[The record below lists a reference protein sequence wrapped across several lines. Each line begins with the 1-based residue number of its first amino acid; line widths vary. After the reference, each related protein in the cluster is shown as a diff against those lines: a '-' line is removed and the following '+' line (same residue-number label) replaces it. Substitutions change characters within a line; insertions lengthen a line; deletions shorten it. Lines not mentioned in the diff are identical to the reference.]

1 MNTLEIKRVSK
12 TYALG
17 KSSVPVLQDIELT
30 VAPGEFLTLV
40 GLSGCGKTT
49 LLRLIVGL
57 DSQYEGDILLGS
69 HKLNGPSR
77 KRGIV
82 FQEPRLFPWLTIEQ
96 NVSVA
101 LSSKVNGEGAK
112 IVKDHLALVGL
123 QGYERVYPRQ
133 LSGGMAQRAA
143 IARALVARPSV
154 LLLDEPLGA
163 LDALTRLY
171 MQRELERIWLLEKT
185 TMIMVTHDIDEAVQ
199 LSDRV
204 AVLSSRPGRIKKIIP
219 VNLPRPRNR
228 DSAEFAAIK
237 ASILEQFDL
246 SESGLHPS
254 QGIDGDSI

>member
-17 KSSVPVLQDIELT
+17 EASIQVLQDIELT
-30 VAPGEFLTLV
+30 VAPGEFVSLV

-57 DSQYEGDILLGS
+57 DSHYEGDILLGQQ
-69 HKLNGPSR
+69 KLNGPSR
-77 KRGIV
+77 KRGII

-96 NVSVA
+96 NVA
-101 LSSKVNGEGAK
+101 LALAKEANGTGVQVVN
-112 IVKDHLALVGL
+112 DHLALVGL
-123 QGYERVYPRQ
+123 KGYERVYPRQ

-171 MQRELERIWLLEKT
+171 MQRELERIWQLEKT

-219 VNLPRPRNR
+219 VNLPRPRKR
-228 DSAEFAAIK
+228 ESADFAAIK

-246 SESGLHPS
+246 SESGLRPG
-254 QGIDGDSI
+254 QGQDGDSI